1 MTENEM
7 MNGWTFEETIKTAE
21 NLMEEENNVFKWDVL
36 RHLRDFA
43 EHYKEQL
50 EQYIAIGLTPEL
62 IEAMQGHNIALINDL
77 GEYQQIGTIEELKA
91 LKEKSEPKEPDYQGD
106 GCWGGHVVIDTWICP
121 SCGKHYEVDYDDYDY
136 CPNCGQHID
145 HSGLTE
151 DD

>member
-1 MTENEM
+1 MTENEH
-7 MNGWTFEETIKTAE
+7 TKI
-21 NLMEEENNVFKWDVL
+21 NVAVIGGDRSVARTLKAHIDL
-36 RHLRDFA
+36 LH
-43 EHYKEQL
+43 EL
-50 EQYIAIGLTPEL
+50 EQYRAIGLTPEL

-77 GEYQQIGTIEELKA
+77 GEYQQIGTIDEFKA
-91 LKEKSEPKEPDYQGD
+91 LKEKNEPKEPDYQGD

-145 HSGLTE
+145 HSGFTE